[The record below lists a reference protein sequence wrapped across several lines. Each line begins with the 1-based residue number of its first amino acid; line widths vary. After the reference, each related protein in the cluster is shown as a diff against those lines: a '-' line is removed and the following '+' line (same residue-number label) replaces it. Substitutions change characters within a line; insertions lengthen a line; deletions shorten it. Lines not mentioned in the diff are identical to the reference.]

1 MTFIFL
7 QTVFLFGV
15 LGYFYKSRKNTFK
28 PQYSMSYIHFDKT
41 ELINLNYSL
50 EKETIRSNR
59 SGCYTSTTIIG
70 CNTRKYHGLLVAP
83 QPQIDSQ
90 LHVLLSTI
98 HETVIQRGASF
109 NLGICKYPGNYSPR
123 GHKYLEDYS
132 SEPIPNLMYR
142 VGGVVLQK
150 EIILDTTADRM
161 MIKYTL
167 VDAHSP
173 TKLRLSPFLAFR
185 GYHDLSKANTYVNKR
200 YLPVEQ
206 GVQFKLYDAYS
217 PLSLQLSKKN
227 EFVPA
232 PDWYYNI
239 EYIREKERGYEY
251 LEDLY
256 VPGYFEVE
264 IEKGESIIFSA
275 GLEEA
280 TASSLEKAFDRELK
294 RRTPRDNFENCLKN
308 SAGQFISKRGD
319 ETRVI
324 AGFPW
329 FGWWGRDTFIALP
342 GLTLTQGNNDTFLE
356 VMNTMSKDI
365 RGALFPNVGSGV
377 ATNMNTLDAPLWY
390 FWAWQQ
396 YDKYTGDRKTITE
409 QYLPKLRG
417 IIEGLL
423 AGTEFNIKVLDNGLL
438 YGGQDGIALTWMDA
452 VTTDGPVTPRIG
464 CPVEINALWYNALCY
479 FYELTEESFAKEL
492 AEKVKHAFVENFW
505 SNDKKYLADVV
516 NDRHKDWSIR
526 PNMVFA
532 TSLPY
537 SPLNENQK
545 AAVLE
550 VVKTNLLTTR
560 GLRTLA
566 PSNAAYKGY
575 YQGNQ
580 YQRDNAYHQGTVWPW
595 LLGHFVEGYL
605 KIHGKSGK
613 NMIEKLI
620 KGFDDTMAQYGV
632 GTIAE
637 IYDGDPPHRPK
648 GAISQAW
655 SIAELL
661 RIKELVNHY

>member
-1 MTFIFL
+1 
-7 QTVFLFGV
+7 
-15 LGYFYKSRKNTFK
+15 
-28 PQYSMSYIHFDKT
+28 MSYIHFDKT

-50 EKETIRSNR
+50 EKEIIRSNR

-109 NLGICKYPGNYSPR
+109 NLGISKYPGNYSPR

-132 SEPIPNLMYR
+132 SEPIPNLIYR

-167 VDAHSP
+167 LDAHSP
-173 TKLRLSPFLAFR
+173 TTLRLSPYLAFR
-185 GYHDLSKANTYVNKR
+185 GYHALSKANTYVNKK
-200 YLPVEQ
+200 YLKVPN

-217 PLSLQLSKKN
+217 PLSLQISKEN

-239 EYIREKERGYEY
+239 EYIQEKERGYDY
-251 LEDLY
+251 QEDLY
-256 VPGYFEVE
+256 VPGFFEFD
-264 IEKGESIIFSA
+264 IEKGESVIFSA
-275 GLEEA
+275 GLEDA
-280 TASSLEKAFDRELK
+280 DPSSLKGAFNRELK
-294 RRTPRDNFENCLKN
+294 RRTPRDNFENCLRN
-308 SAGQFISKRGD
+308 SAGQFISRRGD

-324 AGFPW
+324 AGYPW
-329 FGWWGRDTFIALP
+329 FGWWGRDTFISLP
-342 GLTLTQGNNDTFLE
+342 GLTLTLGDKDTFLE
-356 VMNTMSKDI
+356 VMKTMSRDI
-365 RGALFPNVGSGV
+365 NGAMFPNVGSGV
-377 ATNMNTLDAPLWY
+377 ETNQKTIDAQLWY

-396 YDKYTGDRKTITE
+396 YEKFTGDKATIIND
-409 QYLPKLRG
+409 YLPKLKG
-417 IIEGLL
+417 IIEGFL
-423 AGTEFNIKVLDNGLL
+423 AGTDFNIKVLDNGLL
-438 YGGQDGIALTWMDA
+438 YGGQKGAALTWMDA
-452 VTTDGPVTPRIG
+452 VTSDGPVTPRIG
-464 CPVEINALWYNALCY
+464 CPVEINVLWYNALC
-479 FYELTEESFAKEL
+479 FYHELTGEDFAKEL
-492 AEKVKHAFVENFW
+492 ADKVKTSFLETFW
-505 SNDKKYLADVV
+505 SSEKGYLADVV
-516 NDRHKDWSIR
+516 NDGKKDWSIR

-537 SPLNENQK
+537 SPLEDTQK
-545 AAVLE
+545 AAILE
-550 VVKTNLLTTR
+550 VVKLNLLTPR

-566 PSNAAYKGY
+566 PSDPDYKGY

-620 KGFDDTMAQYGV
+620 LGFDDTMSQYGV

-655 SIAELL
+655 SVAELL
-661 RIKELVNHY
+661 RIMHLVSQL